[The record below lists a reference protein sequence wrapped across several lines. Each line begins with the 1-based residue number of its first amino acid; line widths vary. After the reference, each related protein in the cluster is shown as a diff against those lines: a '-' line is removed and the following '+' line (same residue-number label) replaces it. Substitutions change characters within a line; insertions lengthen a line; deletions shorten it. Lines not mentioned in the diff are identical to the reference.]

1 MINAAVH
8 PIDAVIVVAYLAVLA
23 AVGVF
28 FSRRQSDL
36 NEFFRARQSMTWLP
50 VGLSLMA
57 ALDSAIDYLMQPSA
71 TIRYGLVLL
80 IGVTSWLLL
89 YPWVSRVTLPF
100 YRRLN
105 VYTAYEYLE
114 ARFDVRVRTLAAG
127 IFIIWR
133 LGWMATAIYV
143 PCLAI
148 SAATGGRVPL
158 GPMVLTLGAIVTL
171 YTALGGIQ
179 AVIWNDVMQFCVRF
193 FGLAAV
199 VWIAVHAV
207 DGGLGEILRVA
218 RAAGKT
224 AMIAPIAGAE
234 GGAWAHVVAFFEQPL
249 NVVSIMCSLMVG
261 RMAYYV
267 GDQIMVQRLQTTRS
281 LRDARHAF
289 IVNAAGDTTWMVA
302 LSFVGLAL
310 FAYFQRRPLPPDFAT
325 DRILP
330 YFMSLTFPPGAVGL
344 VIASIMAASLS
355 SVDSAINACTSVVVI
370 DFYHR
375 LCGGDRDDARRQV
388 LISRIATVL
397 FGASGTL
404 LAVNVARIGSLLE
417 IANKLIN
424 AFSGPLFGIY
434 LLAMFSRKATAGPTL
449 AAGIVGTIT
458 SYVVAYHSPIGFMWP
473 STFGFVA
480 TLVAGVALAALA
492 PTGPSP
498 EALRLLWRQVVE
510 AEPKA
515 ADEYVRHLR

>member
-179 AVIWNDVMQFCVRF
+179 AVIWNDVMHFRF
-193 FGLAAV
+193 LWFAIGLTAAMG
-199 VWIAVHAV
+199 AAH
-207 DGGLGEILRVA
+207 LA
-218 RAAGKT
+218 R
-224 AMIAPIAGAE
+224 
-234 GGAWAHVVAFFEQPL
+234 
-249 NVVSIMCSLMVG
+249 
-261 RMAYYV
+261 
-267 GDQIMVQRLQTTRS
+267 
-281 LRDARHAF
+281 
-289 IVNAAGDTTWMVA
+289 
-302 LSFVGLAL
+302 
-310 FAYFQRRPLPPDFAT
+310 
-325 DRILP
+325 
-330 YFMSLTFPPGAVGL
+330 
-344 VIASIMAASLS
+344 
-355 SVDSAINACTSVVVI
+355 TS
-370 DFYHR
+370 
-375 LCGGDRDDARRQV
+375 
-388 LISRIATVL
+388 
-397 FGASGTL
+397 
-404 LAVNVARIGSLLE
+404 
-417 IANKLIN
+417 
-424 AFSGPLFGIY
+424 
-434 LLAMFSRKATAGPTL
+434 
-449 AAGIVGTIT
+449 
-458 SYVVAYHSPIGFMWP
+458 
-473 STFGFVA
+473 
-480 TLVAGVALAALA
+480 
-492 PTGPSP
+492 
-498 EALRLLWRQVVE
+498 
-510 AEPKA
+510 
-515 ADEYVRHLR
+515 